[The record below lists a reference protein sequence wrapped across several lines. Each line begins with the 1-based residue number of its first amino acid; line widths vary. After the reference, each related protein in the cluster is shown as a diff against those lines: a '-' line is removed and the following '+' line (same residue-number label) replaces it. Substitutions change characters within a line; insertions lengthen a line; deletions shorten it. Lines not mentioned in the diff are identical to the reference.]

1 MGYVGRGLNQDGGQ
15 YRKLD
20 SIATSFNGSETN
32 FTLTIDGL
40 EVTPT
45 AQNLMIS
52 LGGVIQEPG
61 TAFTVNGSTITF
73 ASAPADATTFFG
85 VLMGEATFIA
95 RGTVGAAEMG
105 ITAGAVS
112 ASAGVVVDS
121 SKNVIGFNEISASIF
136 KGSFSG
142 DTSSS
147 INTRINNLVTNSG
160 SFSTRITNAT
170 ASINSISS
178 SQATRTANLVIASSS
193 LSASVATLKG
203 SGTLQS
209 VATNASPTF
218 AGATITGTLTA
229 QEIHTEFESASII
242 FSSGS
247 TIFGDTSND
256 THRMTGSLNVSGA
269 INLNDGDLIVT
280 DNIGIG
286 TGSPDG
292 KVHIHTASAGSVSA
306 HASADELVVEGSAN
320 SGINILSGNSNEG
333 SIYFGDDGDND
344 IGRIRYDHSNNS
356 LDFFVNAS
364 ERMMINS
371 SGFVG
376 IGTATPLATLHV
388 EHTTDDT
395 DENGNIG
402 LTVGG
407 GASGDVRHYFGVNN
421 SSNYAY
427 YGAVEHAT
435 QYVPLVLQPNGSNV
449 GIGTATV
456 SSKLHIDNAID
467 QTAFFVDSNYREN
480 ARFHSTETNQGT
492 RVWITNGSLPSN
504 QGYGFLVGDGGGHRM
519 TIGQCNSAGSFT
531 HASINISGSHVGIGV
546 TNPGCELDLFQ
557 ATEARFRIRNNDD
570 YSEFAQNSS
579 GGVVS
584 LKKANGDTTIQLN
597 SYGDSFIGLS
607 GGNLGVG
614 GSVVNR
620 GSFNKV
626 IEVHAGSDG
635 EISITATDELSD
647 DQRIGQFAFYTDK
660 SYYNMAAIVGRVSG
674 TDENRGELG
683 FHTRGSESGG
693 TPAERWRIKN
703 AGHFVPFI
711 NNTYDIGES
720 SERVRTI
727 YAVNALNT
735 SDRTLKK
742 NINDCDLGLTFV
754 NTLKPKSFYFNDT
767 VSGSIEHDR
776 KNYGLIAQ
784 DLIDTPLS
792 DSVFGEKDG
801 EYNLRY
807 NDLFAP
813 MIKAIQD
820 LSKQVETLKAQVSG
834 SN

>member
-147 INTRINNLVTNSG
+147 INTRINSLVTDSG

-356 LDFFVNAS
+356 LDFFTNAS

-703 AGHFVPFI
+703 AGHFVPYI
-711 NNTYDIGES
+711 NNTYDIGET